1 MSKAL
6 LKSTGIVSAMTSL
19 SRITGFIRDMI
30 YAQMFGAGAGTD
42 AFFVAF
48 RIPNFLRR
56 LFAEG
61 AFSQAFV
68 PVFSEYQ
75 TQHPREDLKEL
86 VDQVAGTLGA
96 ILLLITVIGV
106 IAAPVLILLFAP
118 GFTADA
124 GKYELTVEMLRIT
137 FPYLLFIS
145 LTAFAGGVLNSCGKF
160 AIPAVTPVLL
170 NLTMIAAALWLAPRM
185 ERPVVGLA
193 WGVFIAGIIQLGFQ
207 IPFLRQVKLLPRPRW
222 GWAARGVQQVLKLML
237 PALFGSSVAQV
248 NLLIDTLLASFLV
261 SGSVSWLYYSD
272 RLVEFPLGIFG
283 VALGTVILPKLS
295 RHHASAETADFSHTL
310 DWALRWALLIG
321 VPATVG
327 LMILAGPILAALFQ
341 YGEFD
346 ARDVTM
352 SARSLMAFA
361 LGLVAFM
368 LIKVLAPGFYA
379 RQDTRTPVK
388 YGLIAMGANT
398 ALTLVLIWP
407 LAHAGLALS
416 TALAAFLNAGLL
428 GINLRRRGIY
438 QPRPGWEKFLL
449 QLVVA
454 NLALGLTLWF
464 GAGDLERWLYA
475 SAGERLWHLTWL
487 IAAGGGSYL
496 LAALAAGIRPR
507 HLLHDSGKI
516 ATSRTQRQ

>member
-19 SRITGFIRDMI
+19 SRVTGFIRDMV
-30 YAQMFGAGAGTD
+30 YAQMFGAGSGTD

-48 RIPNFLRR
+48 RIPNLLRR

-75 TQHPREDLKEL
+75 TQRSREELEEL
-86 VDQVAGTLGA
+86 VDQVAGTLGV
-96 ILLLITVIGV
+96 ILLLITAIGV
-106 IAAPVLILLFAP
+106 LAAPVLILLFAP

-124 GKYELTVEMLRIT
+124 DQYDLTVAMLRIT

-185 ERPVVGLA
+185 EQPVMGLA
-193 WGVFIAGIIQLGFQ
+193 WGVFIAGIVQLGFQ
-207 IPFLRQVKLLPRPRW
+207 IPFLGEVKLLPRPRW
-222 GWAARGVQQVLKLML
+222 GWAARGVRQVLNLML
-237 PALFGSSVAQV
+237 PALFGSSVAQI
-248 NLLIDTLLASFLV
+248 NLLLNTVLASFLV

-295 RHHASAETADFSHTL
+295 RQHVEAETEGFSRTL

-321 VPATVG
+321 MPATVA
-327 LMILAGPILAALFQ
+327 LIILSGPILSALFQ

-346 ARDVTM
+346 ARDVIM
-352 SARSLMAFA
+352 SARSLMAFT
-361 LGLVAFM
+361 LGLIAFM

-379 RQDTRTPVK
+379 RQDTRSPVK
-388 YGLIAMGANT
+388 YGLIAIGANT
-398 ALTLVLIWP
+398 VLVLILIWP
-407 LAHAGLALS
+407 LAHTGLALATS
-416 TALAAFLNAGLL
+416 LAALLNAGLL
-428 GINLRRRGIY
+428 FINLRRREIY
-438 QPRPGWEKFLL
+438 QPRAGWVKFLT
-449 QLVVA
+449 QLFVA
-454 NLALGLTLWF
+454 NLAMGLVLWF
-464 GAGDLERWLYA
+464 GAGTLESWIHANAR
-475 SAGERLWHLTWL
+475 ERLWHLTWL
-487 IAAGGGSYL
+487 IAAGGGGYL
-496 LAALAAGIRPR
+496 LAVLAVGIRPR
-507 HLLHDSGKI
+507 QLLHG
-516 ATSRTQRQ
+516 

>member
-6 LKSTGIVSAMTSL
+6 LKSTGIVSAMTGL
-19 SRITGFIRDMI
+19 SRISGFVRDMV

-56 LFAEG
+56 LFGEG

-75 TQHPREDLKEL
+75 TRHSSEELKEL

-96 ILLLITVIGV
+96 ILLLITAVGV
-106 IAAPVLILLFAP
+106 LAAPVLILLFAP

-124 GKYELTVEMLRIT
+124 NKYDLTVAMLRIT

-145 LTAFAGGVLNSCGKF
+145 LTAFAGGILNSCGKF
-160 AIPAVTPVLL
+160 AVPAVTTVLL
-170 NLTMIAAALWLAPRM
+170 NLTMIAAALWLAPQM
-185 ERPVVGLA
+185 EKPVMGLA
-193 WGVFIAGIIQLGFQ
+193 WGVFVAGIIQLGFQ
-207 IPFLRQVKLLPRPRW
+207 IPFLKQVKLLPRPRW
-222 GWAARGVQQVLKLML
+222 GWAAQGVRRILNLML

-248 NLLIDTLLASFLV
+248 NLLIDTVLASFLV

-295 RHHASAETADFSHTL
+295 RQHASAETDGFSRTL

-321 VPATVG
+321 VPATVA
-327 LMILAGPILAALFQ
+327 LVILSGPILSALFQ

-346 ARDVTM
+346 ARDVVM
-352 SARSLMAFA
+352 STRSLMAFA

-379 RQDTRTPVK
+379 RQDTRSPVK

-398 ALTLVLIWP
+398 AMVLMFIWP
-407 LAHAGLALS
+407 LAHAGLALATS
-416 TALAAFLNAGLL
+416 LAAFLNAGLL
-428 GINLRRRGIY
+428 FYNLRRRDIY
-438 QPRPGWEKFLL
+438 RPRAGWLKFLV
-449 QLVVA
+449 QLVAA
-454 NLALGLTLWF
+454 NLAMGVVLWF
-464 GAGDLERWLYA
+464 GTGDLEQWLT
-475 SAGERLWHLTWL
+475 AGARERLWRLSGL
-487 IAAGGGSYL
+487 ILAGGGSYL
-496 LAALAAGIRPR
+496 VAALAVGIRPR
-507 HLLHDSGKI
+507 QLLHG
-516 ATSRTQRQ
+516 

>member
-19 SRITGFIRDMI
+19 SRVTGFVRDMV

-75 TQHPREDLKEL
+75 TQRSRAELQEL

-96 ILLLITVIGV
+96 ILLLISTIGV
-106 IAAPVLILLFAP
+106 LAAPVLILLFAP

-170 NLTMIAAALWLAPRM
+170 NLTMIAAAIWLAPNM

-222 GWAARGVQQVLKLML
+222 GWASCGVQQVLKLML
-237 PALFGSSVAQV
+237 PAIFGSSVAQV

-295 RHHASAETADFSHTL
+295 RQHAGAETDGFSHTL

-321 VPATVG
+321 VPATVA
-327 LMILAGPILAALFQ
+327 LILLAGPMLSALFQ
-341 YGEFD
+341 YGAFD
-346 ARDVTM
+346 ARDVAM
-352 SARSLMAFA
+352 SARSLMAFS

-379 RQDTRTPVK
+379 RKDTRSPVK

-398 ALTLVLIWP
+398 ALVLVLIWP
-407 LAHAGLALS
+407 LAHAGLALATS
-416 TALAAFLNAGLL
+416 LAAYLNAGLL
-428 GINLRRRGIY
+428 FFNLRRREIY
-438 QPRPGWEKFLL
+438 RPRAGWPMFLA
-449 QLVVA
+449 QLLIA
-454 NLALGLTLWF
+454 NLVMGSVLWF
-464 GAGDLERWLYA
+464 GVGDLESWIGA
-475 SAGERLWHLTWL
+475 SARERLWHLAWL

-496 LAALAAGIRPR
+496 LAVLAVGIRPR
-507 HLLHDSGKI
+507 HLVL
-516 ATSRTQRQ
+516 RQD

>member
-19 SRITGFIRDMI
+19 SRVTGFIRDMV
-30 YAQMFGAGAGTD
+30 YAQMFGAGSGTD

-48 RIPNFLRR
+48 RIPNLLRR

-75 TQHPREDLKEL
+75 ARRSRAELEEL

-96 ILLLITVIGV
+96 LLLLVTAIGV
-106 IAAPVLILLFAP
+106 VAAPVLILLFAP

-124 GKYELTVEMLRIT
+124 NQYDLTVEMLRIT

-160 AIPAVTPVLL
+160 AVPAVTPVLL

-185 ERPVVGLA
+185 EQPVMGLA
-193 WGVFIAGIIQLGFQ
+193 WGVFIAGVIQLSFQ
-207 IPFLRQVKLLPRPRW
+207 VPFLRQVKLLPRPRW
-222 GWAARGVQQVLKLML
+222 GWAARGVQQILKLML
-237 PALFGSSVAQV
+237 PALFGSSVAQI
-248 NLLIDTLLASFLV
+248 NLLLNTVLASFLV

-295 RHHASAETADFSHTL
+295 RQHADAETEGFSQTL

-321 VPATVG
+321 VPATVA
-327 LMILAGPILAALFQ
+327 LIILSGPILSALFQ
-341 YGEFD
+341 YGAFD
-346 ARDVTM
+346 ARDVIM
-352 SARSLMAFA
+352 SAYSLMAFT
-361 LGLVAFM
+361 LGLIAFM

-379 RQDTRTPVK
+379 RKDIRSPVK
-388 YGLIAMGANT
+388 YGLIAVGANT
-398 ALTLVLIWP
+398 VLVLILVWP
-407 LAHAGLALS
+407 LAHTGLALATS
-416 TALAAFLNAGLL
+416 LAALLNAGLL
-428 GINLRRRGIY
+428 FINLRRRQIY
-438 QPRPGWEKFLL
+438 QPRAGWGKFLA
-449 QLVVA
+449 QLTAA
-454 NLALGLTLWF
+454 NLAMGLVLWF
-464 GAGDLERWLYA
+464 GAGNLEQWLIA
-475 SAGERLWHLTWL
+475 SARDRLWHLSGL
-487 IAAGGGSYL
+487 IAAGGGTYL
-496 LAALAAGIRPR
+496 LAALAVGIRPR
-507 HLLHDSGKI
+507 QLLHE
-516 ATSRTQRQ
+516 

>member
-6 LKSTGIVSAMTSL
+6 LKSTGVVSAMTSL
-19 SRITGFIRDMI
+19 SRVTGFVRDMV
-30 YAQMFGAGAGTD
+30 YAQMFGAGSGTD

-75 TQHPREDLKEL
+75 TQRSREELQEL
-86 VDQVAGTLGA
+86 VNQVAGTLGA
-96 ILLLITVIGV
+96 ILLLITAIGV
-106 IAAPVLILLFAP
+106 VAAPVLILLFAP
-118 GFTADA
+118 GFTTDA
-124 GKYELTVEMLRIT
+124 SKYDLTVEMLRIT

-193 WGVFIAGIIQLGFQ
+193 WGVFIAGVIQLSFQ
-207 IPFLRQVKLLPRPRW
+207 VPFLRQVKLLPRPRW
-222 GWAARGVQQVLKLML
+222 GWAAQGVRQVLNLML

-248 NLLIDTLLASFLV
+248 NLLIDTVLASFLV

-295 RHHASAETADFSHTL
+295 RHHASAEADHFSQTL

-321 VPATVG
+321 APATVA
-327 LMILAGPILAALFQ
+327 LVILSGPILSALFQ

-346 ARDVTM
+346 ARDVAMAT
-352 SARSLMAFA
+352 RSLMAFA

-379 RQDTRTPVK
+379 RQDTRSPVK

-398 ALTLVLIWP
+398 AMTLVLIWP

-416 TALAAFLNAGLL
+416 TSLAAFLNAGLL
-428 GINLRRRGIY
+428 FLNLRRRDIY
-438 QPRPGWEKFLL
+438 QPRAGWGKFLT
-449 QLVVA
+449 QLTMA
-454 NLALGLTLWF
+454 NLAMGLVLWF
-464 GAGDLERWLYA
+464 GAGHLEQWLNA
-475 SAGERLWHLTWL
+475 SARERLWHLIWL

-496 LAALAAGIRPR
+496 LAALAVGIRPR
-507 HLLHDSGKI
+507 HLLHG
-516 ATSRTQRQ
+516 

>member
-19 SRITGFIRDMI
+19 SRISGFVRDMV
-30 YAQMFGAGAGTD
+30 YAQMFGAGTGTD

-75 TQHPREDLKEL
+75 TQRSRAELQEL

-96 ILLLITVIGV
+96 ILFIISAIGV
-106 IAAPVLILLFAP
+106 LAAPVLILLFAP

-124 GKYELTVEMLRIT
+124 GKYELTVAMLRIT

-145 LTAFAGGVLNSCGKF
+145 LTAFAGSVLNSCGKF
-160 AIPAVTPVLL
+160 SIPAITPVLL

-207 IPFLRQVKLLPRPRW
+207 VPFLRQVKLLPRPRW
-222 GWAARGVQQVLKLML
+222 GWASQGVQQVLKLML
-237 PALFGSSVAQV
+237 PAIFGSSVAQV

-295 RHHASAETADFSHTL
+295 RQHASAETDGFSHTL

-321 VPATVG
+321 IPATVA
-327 LMILAGPILAALFQ
+327 LIILSGPILSALFQ

-346 ARDVTM
+346 ARDVAMAT
-352 SARSLMAFA
+352 RSLMAFA

-379 RQDTRTPVK
+379 RQDTRSPVK

-398 ALTLVLIWP
+398 AMTLVLIWP

-416 TALAAFLNAGLL
+416 TSLAAFLNAGLL
-428 GINLRRRGIY
+428 FLNLRRRDVY
-438 QPRPGWEKFLL
+438 QPRAGWRKFLM
-449 QLVVA
+449 QLTVA
-454 NLALGLTLWF
+454 NLAMGLVLWF
-464 GAGDLERWLYA
+464 GTGHLEQWLHAGAR
-475 SAGERLWHLTWL
+475 ERLWHLLWL

-496 LAALAAGIRPR
+496 LAALAVGIRPR
-507 HLLHDSGKI
+507 QLLHG
-516 ATSRTQRQ
+516 